1 MPLTFTS
8 SGKVSDA
15 TYSKPSSNKSSNT
28 SSNSSGGG
36 GYISFFDRFD
46 GGGPGRSGARFSSGD
61 TGGLDQNQDNYIS
74 EQEYQRGQSN
84 SESNADRGKTGQI
97 GDAYNNSRGVISNFS
112 NAFGAL
118 PRGSIRQEAALGPQY
133 GTQIETK
140 NMAKYLQGGGAL
152 GALGRGV
159 SGFLNPAINNA
170 RKMAMAPV
178 RAYRGEGAPPNP
190 VGNPE
195 QAAKS
200 YDSIFNT
207 GSADFSNL
215 PEAQRRAIVQGT
227 RSLNPLLGRAMSL
240 PANVISGEPDPE
252 NDLFRDEASSE
263 FGQNVMS
270 GDISLKPYYQVYEL
284 GDNRYSL
291 YADGVP
297 KGSFSGDALREE
309 NIIN

>member
-36 GYISFFDRFD
+36 GYISFADRFD
-46 GGGPGRSGARFSSGD
+46 GGGPGRSGARFSSGN

-84 SESNADRGKTGQI
+84 SESNADRDITGPI
-97 GDAYNNSRGVISNFS
+97 GDAYNNSRGVVSNFS

-133 GTQIETK
+133 GSPIETK
-140 NMAKYLQGGGAL
+140 NMARFMQGFAGD
-152 GALGRGV
+152 
-159 SGFLNPAINNA
+159 A
-170 RKMAMAPV
+170 RDMAMAPV

-190 VGNPE
+190 VVTPE
-195 QAAKS
+195 QAARS

-207 GSADFSNL
+207 GARTVPQDVI
-215 PEAQRRAIVQGT
+215 EGT
-227 RSLNPLLGRAMSL
+227 RSLNPRLGQPMAV
-240 PANVISGEPDPE
+240 PVPETFYYDDDPYSDQITNE
-252 NDLFRDEASSE
+252 NPKDKIVLQNGMYNFYEN
-263 FGQNVMS
+263 GQLIKQITEQEYNQMLM
-270 GDISLKPYYQVYEL
+270 DPY
-284 GDNRYSL
+284 RT
-291 YADGVP
+291 A
-297 KGSFSGDALREE
+297 
-309 NIIN
+309 